1 MDLLHD
7 LSQTTFNSILLLVLH
22 QSLLL
27 VIAFEYIFA
36 RFSPPLYTK
45 SVCDQKCNTHHIK
58 VLLIY
63 GVIF

>member
-36 RFSPPLYTK
+36 RFSPLFIPK
-45 SVCDQKCNTHHIK
+45 VFVIK
-58 VLLIY
+58 NAILIILKY
-63 GVIF
+63 F